1 MILVSGW
8 QSLTGFVDFLLL
20 PGLCEWVD
28 TTEELDALL
37 PDPSWSRRWISNFL
51 RILL

>member
-1 MILVSGW
+1 VIMAGW
-8 QSLTGFVDFLLL
+8 QALYGFLDFLLL

-37 PDPSWSRRWISNFL
+37 PPPSGITRGMAGLMKLSL
-51 RILL
+51 

>member
-1 MILVSGW
+1 M
-8 QSLTGFVDFLLL
+8 DFLLL

-28 TTEELDALL
+28 SQEKLDALL
-37 PDPSWSRRWISNFL
+37 PPPSSTRRWISNFI